1 MNNIKK
7 KTKSIDNYKKCS
19 ATCDTDN
26 EYSKDWIKRRE
37 DQLKI
42 LFKHDFKKSNE
53 IYLNKAKKSNIVKK
67 FNKCM
72 ISQCRK
78 ELNQLIDNYAI
89 ILETNKDFIVSE
101 EFKKKREEL
110 IADLKNVKKWSDK
123 RVEEEL
129 YRLAI
134 KRPELLYIS

>member
-1 MNNIKK
+1 MSNIKK
-7 KTKSIDNYKKCS
+7 QDKIINKYKKC
-19 ATCDTDN
+19 ANTCDNDN
-26 EYSKDWIKRRE
+26 EYSQEWTKRRE
-37 DQLKI
+37 EQLKV
-42 LFKHDFKKSNE
+42 LFKYDLNKITE
-53 IYLNKAKKSNIVKK
+53 IYLKKAKKSKIVKK

-78 ELNQLIDNYAI
+78 ELNDLIDNYAI
-89 ILETNKDFIVSE
+89 ILETNKDFIINK

-110 IADLKNVKKWSDK
+110 IEDLKNVKKWSDK

-134 KRPELLYIS
+134 KKPELLYIS

>member
-1 MNNIKK
+1 MDNIKK
-7 KTKSIDNYKKCS
+7 KTKRIEEYRKCS

-26 EYSKDWIKRRE
+26 KYSQDWIKRRE

-42 LFKHDFKKSNE
+42 LFKHDFDKLTE
-53 IYLNKAKKSNIVKK
+53 IYLNKAKKSKIVKK

-72 ISQCRK
+72 ISQCRG
-78 ELNQLIDNYAI
+78 ELNNLIDSYVV
-89 ILETNKDFIVSE
+89 ILETNKQFIINQ

-110 IADLKNVKKWSDK
+110 IDDLKNVKKWSDK

-129 YRLAI
+129 YRLAV
-134 KRPELLYIS
+134 KRPELLYF